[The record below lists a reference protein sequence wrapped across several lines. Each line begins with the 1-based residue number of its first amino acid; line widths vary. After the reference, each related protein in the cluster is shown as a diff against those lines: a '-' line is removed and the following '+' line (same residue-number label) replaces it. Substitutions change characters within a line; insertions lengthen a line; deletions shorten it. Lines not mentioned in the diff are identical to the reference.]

1 MTETAVYITSS
12 IPDTETVPASSFCP
26 KGSTMN
32 GGACTKTETAA
43 YVSSSIPRTESVAA
57 QAYCPSG
64 SSMSGSACTQTTSTA
79 RIASTTST
87 QVPMTSC
94 PAGSSSAADGM
105 CTTTRAIRVPQVSA
119 RDVPV
124 TTTTVEKT
132 PFSVPVSKQVSVP
145 GAPTC
150 PSGSSMEGGA
160 CIVTGSSTEY
170 STQSI
175 QTSVNV
181 PTSTPV
187 FSSACPFGTTMAAD
201 GSCTA
206 RFSFQSVEQSS
217 SQKSVRLP
225 TLSSK
230 PATFNLP
237 ATTLR
242 TGSTCP

>member
-1 MTETAVYITSS
+1 M
-12 IPDTETVPASSFCP
+12 PGPA
-26 KGSTMN
+26 
-32 GGACTKTETAA
+32 
-43 YVSSSIPRTESVAA
+43 
-57 QAYCPSG
+57 
-64 SSMSGSACTQTTSTA
+64 
-79 RIASTTST
+79 
-87 QVPMTSC
+87 
-94 PAGSSSAADGM
+94 
-105 CTTTRAIRVPQVSA
+105 
-119 RDVPV
+119 
-124 TTTTVEKT
+124 
-132 PFSVPVSKQVSVP
+132 

-150 PSGSSMEGGA
+150 PSGFFMEGDA

-187 FSSACPFGTTMAAD
+187 SFSACPSSTTMAAD
-201 GSCTA
+201 GSCIATL
-206 RFSFQSVEQSS
+206 SFQSVEQSS

-242 TGSTCP
+242 TGSTYPMGTSAQADGSCTVTLRTSSLESYEVPVSSQVPVISQVPQTLTLTKQFLVPSYSCPAGTRLSASGSGLSMSCTITLPSTSPVTSCSPRTVK